1 MKIRKLIAVALASAT
16 IISMTGCSFINNT
29 IDKTY
34 KAVEELG
41 YQEEKAEKY
50 LDELEDMEEDT
61 WEDGLFTETDDEDII
76 KELIGYLPK
85 SFNLKKSN
93 VNKVLFAKKYG
104 FDDHISSNSFSVY
117 CFEMKDT
124 KTADKLF
131 DNIVD
136 TYEDFDEFYSGYS
149 DDSFSYD
156 TEVDDDYFA
165 MALELESGSIFNHTY
180 MCAIKEGKVV
190 TFISVANY
198 DKESDQFIDMLD
210 DLCKDIDIKNPKDLL

>member
-1 MKIRKLIAVALASAT
+1 MKIRKLMAVVLVSAT
-16 IISMTGCSFINNT
+16 IISMTGCSFINNA

-50 LDELEDMEEDT
+50 LDELEDMEEDD

-76 KELIGYLPK
+76 KELISYLPSTFK
-85 SFNLKKSN
+85 LKKSN

-104 FDDHISSNSFSVY
+104 FDSNNTSGSFNVY

-136 TYEDFDEFYSGYS
+136 TYEDFDDFYSGYS
-149 DDSFSYD
+149 DDCLSYD

-165 MALELESGSIFNHTY
+165 MALELESGSIFNQSY
-180 MCAIKEGKVV
+180 ICAAKEGKIV
-190 TFISVANY
+190 TFISVSNY
-198 DKESDQFIDMLD
+198 NKESDEFIDMLE
-210 DLCKDIDIKNPKDLL
+210 DLCKDIDTKNPKDLL